1 MKLYIT
7 AQFIKQTK
15 AQTMSCKHI
24 ACHSPHL
31 ATQTEQKSIHMV
43 NMKTDKNRDMHKRTH
58 DCTKKRIRRNHI
70 YSDIRKESHRA

>member
-15 AQTMSCKHI
+15 TQTMSCKHS

-43 NMKTDKNRDMHKRTH
+43 NMKNG
-58 DCTKKRIRRNHI
+58 
-70 YSDIRKESHRA
+70 